1 MISEKDKNIILA
13 YAKKYKLEKVTYLPP
28 TLADQARIATELEQK
43 MNGVEKIR
51 QTADRELEA
60 ISSLP
65 GAILRKVFD
74 FEEEEV
80 S

>member
-1 MISEKDKNIILA
+1 
-13 YAKKYKLEKVTYLPP
+13 
-28 TLADQARIATELEQK
+28 

>member
-1 MISEKDKNIILA
+1 
-13 YAKKYKLEKVTYLPP
+13 
-28 TLADQARIATELEQK
+28 

-51 QTADRELEA
+51 QTADRKLEA

-65 GAILRKVFD
+65 GAILREVFD